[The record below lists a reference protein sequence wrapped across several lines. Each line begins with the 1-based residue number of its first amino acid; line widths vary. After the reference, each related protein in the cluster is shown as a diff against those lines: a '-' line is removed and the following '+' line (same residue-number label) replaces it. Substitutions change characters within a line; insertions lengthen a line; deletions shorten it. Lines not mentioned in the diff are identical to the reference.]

1 MARTG
6 ENIEE
11 AEEFEDYEKSADLE
25 ETDEDGFDYDGW
37 RMHRYD
43 KYNGRLTEDIAVCKF
58 EALIRK
64 IAKRYTGGGAEYDD
78 LVQAGM
84 EAAATALRGHEDD
97 EGVLR
102 YLQIKIVGGIQ
113 DAAKKFRRQARFSK
127 VPFDVIAET
136 SGISEEECFG
146 DWKSRE
152 KTMFEK
158 ISVCLT
164 EEEMRVTW
172 LLYNGISKRQIAQM
186 LQISHTAA
194 GKRADKIRQKLEPLR
209 SWLKDMAELKC
220 IEFPE

>member
-1 MARTG
+1 MIRTV
-6 ENIEE
+6 ENLEE
-11 AEEFEDYEKSADLE
+11 VEEFEDYEKSANFE
-25 ETDEDGFDYDGW
+25 EADEDGFDYDGW

-43 KYNGRLTEDIAVCKF
+43 KYDGRLTEDIAVCKF
-58 EALIRK
+58 EAYIRK
-64 IAKRYTGGGAEYDD
+64 LAGQCKGGGAEYDD

-97 EGVLR
+97 AGVLR
-102 YLQIKIVGGIQ
+102 YLQIKIAGGIR
-113 DAAKKFRRQARFSK
+113 DAAKKFRRQARFSN
-127 VPFDVIAET
+127 VPFDATAET

-158 ISVCLT
+158 ISVHLT
-164 EEEMRVTW
+164 EEEMRVTRM
-172 LLYNGISKRQIAQM
+172 LYNGISKRQIARM

-194 GKRADKIRQKLEPLR
+194 GKRAGRIRQKLKPLR

-220 IEFPE
+220 IEI